1 MARIYDATESGN
13 NIIMSKHYS
22 DEDSE
27 FIDEEIDDEDDEATP
42 LDNERYNMSLR
53 RRIEMLEE
61 AKRLRD
67 ELDELDVLQYPT
79 D

>member
-1 MARIYDATESGN
+1 
-13 NIIMSKHYS
+13 MSKHYS

-61 AKRLRD
+61 SKRLRD
-67 ELDELDVLQYPT
+67 ELDELDDLDVLQYPT

>member
-1 MARIYDATESGN
+1 
-13 NIIMSKHYS
+13 MSKHYS
-22 DEDSE
+22 DEVSE

-61 AKRLRD
+61 SKRLRD
-67 ELDELDVLQYPT
+67 ELDELEDLDVLQYPT

>member
-1 MARIYDATESGN
+1 
-13 NIIMSKHYS
+13 MSKHYS

-27 FIDEEIDDEDDEATP
+27 FIDKEIDDEDDEVTP
-42 LDNERYNMSLR
+42 LDNDRYNMSLR

-61 AKRLRD
+61 VKRLRD
-67 ELDELDVLQYPT
+67 ELADLDALDELDELDELQYRN